1 MVSRKRAAGQARREA
16 RAAIDALENGRCM
29 HGLLPSVT
37 SIRGNK
43 IKQISNT
50 SNSVLATVNPKEMGI
65 EECAP
70 VQLMNKV
77 VQVHPEVLTDDATKA
92 DVLACFLHMGAVAML
107 PFDFDLLY
115 ESDAN
120 IARMMTGKILA
131 ALYLLLHRHKGEY
144 NQ

>member
-29 HGLLPSVT
+29 HGLLRSMTSV
-37 SIRGNK
+37 RGNK
-43 IKQISNT
+43 IKRISNT

-65 EECAP
+65 EECA
-70 VQLMNKV
+70 VRSMNKV
-77 VQVHPEVLTDDATKA
+77 VQVHPEVLTDDITKA

-115 ESDAN
+115 ESDTN

-131 ALYLLLHRHKGEY
+131 ALYLLLHHHKGEY